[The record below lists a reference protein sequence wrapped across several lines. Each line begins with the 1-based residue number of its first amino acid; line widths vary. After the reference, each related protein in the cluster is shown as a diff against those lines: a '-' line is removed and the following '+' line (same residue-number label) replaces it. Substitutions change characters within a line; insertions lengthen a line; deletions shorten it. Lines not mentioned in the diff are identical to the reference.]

1 MSQRLS
7 GRVALV
13 TGASRGLG
21 RAIAELFAAQG
32 AAVAVLDLKEHWAQ
46 AVVDG
51 ITAQGGRAIAIG
63 CDVSDRDAVQAAVAR
78 TVEELGGLDVTV
90 SSAMWNKYEPIA
102 DITPET
108 LARMS
113 GVGFDGIVW
122 MTQAAAPF
130 MAQRGGGS
138 MINIASVSALKGMVN
153 ALLYCGIKA
162 GVGGLT
168 RAASV
173 ELGAQGIRVNAI
185 SPATVATE
193 GVLSMLDD
201 EALAQRKARIPL
213 GRLGETD
220 DIAQTALWLA
230 SADSAFV
237 SGQMITVDGGLAN
250 AIL

>member
-1 MSQRLS
+1 MGSRLA
-7 GRVALV
+7 GKVAII

-21 RAIAELFAAQG
+21 RAIAELFASEG
-32 AAVAVLDLKEHWAQ
+32 AAVTVLDLKEHWAQ
-46 AVVDG
+46 NIVDN
-51 ITAQGGRAIAIG
+51 ILSAGGRALAVG
-63 CDVSDRDAVQAAVAR
+63 CDVSDREAIRDVVAR
-78 TVEELGGLDVTV
+78 TVAEYGALDIVV
-90 SSAMWNKYEPIA
+90 NSAMWNRYEPIE

-108 LARMS
+108 LARMA

-122 MTQAAAPF
+122 MTQAAAPA
-130 MAQRGGGS
+130 MAPTGGS
-138 MINIASVSALKGMVN
+138 MINIASVSALKGMKN

-168 RAASV
+168 RAAAT

-193 GVLSMLDD
+193 GVRAILD
-201 EALAQRKARIPL
+201 EQALAEREARIPL

-220 DIAQTALWLA
+220 DIAYTALWLA
-230 SADSAFV
+230 SSESAFV

>member
-1 MSQRLS
+1 MSGRLA

-21 RAIAELFAAQG
+21 RAIAELFAAEG
-32 AAVAVLDLKEHWAQ
+32 AAVAALDLKEQWAQ
-46 AVVDG
+46 AVADA
-51 ITAQGGRAIAIG
+51 ITAAGGRAIAIG

-78 TVEELGGLDVTV
+78 TAAELGGVDIAV

-108 LARMS
+108 LRRMH

-122 MTQAAAPF
+122 ITQACAPH

-138 MINIASVSALKGMVN
+138 IINIASVSALRGMAN
-153 ALLYCGIKA
+153 GLLYCGIKA

-168 RAASV
+168 RSAAV
-173 ELGAQGIRVNAI
+173 ELGSAGIRVNAI
-185 SPATVATE
+185 APATVATE
-193 GVLSMLDD
+193 GVMAMLD
-201 EALAQRKARIPL
+201 EAALAQRKARIPL
-213 GRLGETD
+213 GRLGETQ
-220 DIAQTALWLA
+220 DIAGTALWLA
-230 SADSAFV
+230 SDDAAFI
-237 SGQMITVDGGLAN
+237 SGQMIAVDGALSN

>member
-1 MSQRLS
+1 MSGKLA

-21 RAIAELFAAQG
+21 RAIAELYAAQG

-46 AVVDG
+46 AVVDSV
-51 ITAQGGRAIAIG
+51 TERGGRAIAIG
-63 CDVSDRDAVQAAVAR
+63 CDVSDRDAVHSAVAR
-78 TVEELGGLDVTV
+78 TVAELGGLDIVV

-108 LARMS
+108 LTRMS

-122 MTQAAAPF
+122 MTQAVAPY
-130 MAQRGGGS
+130 MAERGGS
-138 MINIASVSALKGMVN
+138 IINIASVSALKGMPN

-168 RAASV
+168 RAAAV
-173 ELGAQGIRVNAI
+173 ELGPKRIRVNAI
-185 SPATVATE
+185 APATVATE
-193 GVLSMLDD
+193 GVKAMLD
-201 EALAQRKARIPL
+201 EAALAARAARIPL
-213 GRLGETD
+213 GRLGETE
-220 DIAQTALWLA
+220 DIANTALWLA
-230 SADSAFV
+230 SEESTFV
-237 SGQMITVDGGLAN
+237 TGQMITVDGGLAN

>member
-1 MSQRLS
+1 MSGRLT

-21 RAIAELFAAQG
+21 RAIAELYAAQG

-46 AVVDG
+46 AVVDSVTG
-51 ITAQGGRAIAIG
+51 RGGRAIAIG
-63 CDVSDRDAVQAAVAR
+63 CDVSDRDAVHSAVAR
-78 TVEELGGLDVTV
+78 TVAELGGLDIVV

-108 LARMS
+108 LTRMS

-122 MTQAAAPF
+122 MTQAVAPH
-130 MAQRGGGS
+130 MAERGGS
-138 MINIASVSALKGMVN
+138 IINIASVSALKGMPN

-168 RAASV
+168 RAAAV
-173 ELGAQGIRVNAI
+173 ELGPKRIRVNAI
-185 SPATVATE
+185 APATVATE
-193 GVLSMLDD
+193 GVKAMLD
-201 EALAQRKARIPL
+201 EAALAARAARIPL

-220 DIAQTALWLA
+220 DIASTALWLA
-230 SADSAFV
+230 SEESAFV
-237 SGQMITVDGGLAN
+237 TGQMITVDGGLAN

>member
-21 RAIAELFAAQG
+21 RAIAELFAAEG
-32 AAVAVLDLKEHWAQ
+32 AAIAVLDLKEHWAQ

-51 ITAQGGRAIAIG
+51 IAAKGGRAIAIG

-78 TVEELGGLDVTV
+78 TAQELGGLDITV

-102 DITPET
+102 QIAPET

-193 GVLSMLDD
+193 GVLSMLDED
-201 EALAQRKARIPL
+201 ALAQRKARIPL

-220 DIAQTALWLA
+220 DIAKTALWLA

>member
-1 MSQRLS
+1 MSGRLS

-21 RAIAELFAAQG
+21 RAIAELYAAQG
-32 AAVAVLDLKEHWAQ
+32 AAVAVLDLKDHWAQ
-46 AVVDG
+46 AVVDV
-51 ITAQGGRAIAIG
+51 ITDRGGRAIALG
-63 CDVSDRDAVQAAVAR
+63 CDVSDREAVQAAVAR
-78 TVEELGGLDVTV
+78 TVVELGGLDIVV

-102 DITPET
+102 DITPGT

-122 MTQAAAPF
+122 MIQTVAPY
-130 MAQRGGGS
+130 MADRGGS
-138 MINIASVSALKGMVN
+138 IINIASVSALKGMPN

-173 ELGAQGIRVNAI
+173 ELGPKRIRVNAI
-185 SPATVATE
+185 APATVATE
-193 GVLSMLDD
+193 GVKSMLD
-201 EALAQRKARIPL
+201 EAALAARAARIPL

-220 DIAQTALWLA
+220 DIANAALWLA
-230 SADSAFV
+230 SDESAFIN
-237 SGQMITVDGGLAN
+237 GQMITVDGGLAN

>member
-32 AAVAVLDLKEHWAQ
+32 AVVAVLDLKEHWAQ

-51 ITAQGGRAIAIG
+51 IAAQGGRALAIG
-63 CDVSDRDAVQAAVAR
+63 CDVSDRDAVHAAVAR
-78 TVEELGGLDVTV
+78 TAKELGGLDVVV

-122 MTQAAAPF
+122 MTQAAAPL

-138 MINIASVSALKGMVN
+138 IINIASVSALKGMVN
-153 ALLYCGIKA
+153 AMLYCGIKA

-168 RAASV
+168 RAAAV
-173 ELGAQGIRVNAI
+173 ELGGQGIRVNAI

-193 GVLSMLDD
+193 GVKAMLD
-201 EALAQRKARIPL
+201 EQALAERKARIPL
-213 GRLGETD
+213 GRLGETE
-220 DIAQTALWLA
+220 DIANTALWLA
-230 SADSAFV
+230 SDESAFV

>member
-1 MSQRLS
+1 MAGRLS
-7 GRVALV
+7 GQVALV

-21 RAIAELFAAQG
+21 RAIAELYAAHG
-32 AAVAVLDLKEHWAQ
+32 AAVAVLDLKAHWAQ

-51 ITAQGGRAIAIG
+51 IVAGGGRALALG
-63 CDVSDRDAVQAAVAR
+63 CDVSDRDAVHDAVAR
-78 TVEELGGLDVTV
+78 TVAELGGLDIVV

-102 DITPET
+102 DITPAT

-122 MTQAAAPF
+122 MIQAAAPH
-130 MAQRGGGS
+130 MAAKGGS
-138 MINIASVSALKGMVN
+138 IINIASVSALKGMTN

-173 ELGAQGIRVNAI
+173 ELGTSGIRVNAI
-185 SPATVATE
+185 APATVATE
-193 GVLSMLDD
+193 GVKAMLDAD
-201 EALAQRKARIPL
+201 ALAARAARIPL

-220 DIAQTALWLA
+220 DIANTALWLA

-237 SGQMITVDGGLAN
+237 TGQMITVDGGLAN

>member
-1 MSQRLS
+1 MGSRLA
-7 GRVALV
+7 GKVAIV

-21 RAIAELFAAQG
+21 RAIAELFASQG
-32 AAVAVLDLKEHWAQ
+32 AAVTVLDLKEHWAQ
-46 AVVDG
+46 KVVDE
-51 ITAQGGRAIAIG
+51 IAAAGGKALAVG
-63 CDVSDRDAVQAAVAR
+63 CDVSDRDAIHDAVAR
-78 TVEELGGLDVTV
+78 TVAEFGALDIVV
-90 SSAMWNKYEPIA
+90 NSAMWNKYEPIE
-102 DITPET
+102 DIAPET

-122 MTQAAAPF
+122 MTQAAAPA
-130 MAQRGGGS
+130 MAPTGGS
-138 MINIASVSALKGMVN
+138 MINIASVSALKGMKN

-168 RAASV
+168 RAAAT

-193 GVLSMLDD
+193 GVKAILD
-201 EALAQRKARIPL
+201 EQALAEREARIPL

-220 DIAQTALWLA
+220 DIAYTALWLA
-230 SADSAFV
+230 SEESAFV

>member
-1 MSQRLS
+1 MADRLS

-21 RAIAELFAAQG
+21 RAIAELYAASG

-46 AVVDG
+46 SVVDG
-51 ITAQGGRAIAIG
+51 IDGAGGRALALG
-63 CDVSDRDAVQAAVAR
+63 CDVSSRDAVHDAVER
-78 TVEELGGLDVTV
+78 TVAAFGGLDIVV
-90 SSAMWNKYEPIA
+90 SSAMWNRYEPIG

-122 MTQAAAPF
+122 MIQAAAPHLE
-130 MAQRGGGS
+130 ARGGGA
-138 MINIASVSALKGMVN
+138 IVNIASVSALKGMSN

-173 ELGAQGIRVNAI
+173 ELGRKGIRVNAI
-185 SPATVATE
+185 APATVATE
-193 GVLSMLDD
+193 GVKAMLDAD
-201 EALAQRKARIPL
+201 ALAERAARIPL
-213 GRLGETD
+213 GRLGETA
-220 DIAQTALWLA
+220 DIANTALWLA
-230 SADSAFV
+230 SDDSAFV
-237 SGQMITVDGGLAN
+237 NGQMITVDGGLAN